1 MHAFRLTGSYAFVI
15 FMVASVFR
23 HIKTGPLRGGVQ
35 CQAAWSNFL
44 YINNFIWDY
53 KPTLQEAQETYGA
66 SGVRNPYLA
75 TYAFQKLSL
84 NQLNSISVSWP
95 ILVPGQ

>member
-1 MHAFRLTGSYAFVI
+1 MAILHMHANCIQIKLKLCIHPFRLTGSYAFVI

-23 HIKTGPLRGGVQ
+23 HMKTGPLRGGVQ

-53 KPTLQEAQETYGA
+53 KPTLQEAQETYGG
-66 SGVRNPYLA
+66 GVRNP
-75 TYAFQKLSL
+75 
-84 NQLNSISVSWP
+84 
-95 ILVPGQ
+95 